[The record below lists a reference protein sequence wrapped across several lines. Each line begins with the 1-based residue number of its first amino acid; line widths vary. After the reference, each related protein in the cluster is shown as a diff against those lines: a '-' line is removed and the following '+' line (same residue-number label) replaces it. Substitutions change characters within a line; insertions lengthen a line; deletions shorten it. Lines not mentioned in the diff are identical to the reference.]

1 MIKIL
6 FSLLIIVTFNFEKS
20 IIYKKYNCVENVQIL
35 FQKKSD
41 KVNDHLLNGYLLI
54 SESLI
59 ESNLDRVKI
68 NAQSLIDLIKKNQLD
83 IKLKN
88 WKNVKDDLV
97 LNLNYMIKMNDIE
110 HQRKYF
116 SKLTEEFYQIVKKN
130 DFDKNLYYQYC
141 PMANSFWLSDNEK
154 IKNPY
159 YGSKMLSCGTTKEV
173 LK

>member
-35 FQKKSD
+35 FH
-41 KVNDHLLNGYLLI
+41 KVTDHLLNGYLLI

-130 DFDKNLYYQYC
+130 DFDKNL
-141 PMANSFWLSDNEK
+141 
-154 IKNPY
+154 
-159 YGSKMLSCGTTKEV
+159 
-173 LK
+173 